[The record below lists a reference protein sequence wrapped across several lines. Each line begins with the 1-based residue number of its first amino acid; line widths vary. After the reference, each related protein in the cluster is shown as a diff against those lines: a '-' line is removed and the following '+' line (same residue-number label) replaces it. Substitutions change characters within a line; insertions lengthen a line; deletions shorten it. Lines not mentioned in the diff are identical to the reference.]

1 MAHRH
6 RGGSVL
12 PRTRHG
18 KRGSLI
24 PDQLTERVTGIEHHR
39 ASAID
44 DDLPALAS
52 ADRASTQPLEI
63 HPDQHHAVR
72 VLAREIGIHECAG
85 NARGGFLAE
94 ARRGERRATR
104 PANSTASSSWPS
116 AIAIRCSLRLPPRSG
131 TERPDSRQDLFRRA
145 LDTLP
150 VGRDRPVRVA
160 PSIASIRRRCS
171 ATSSR
176 GGERCAIESAT

>member
-52 ADRASTQPLEI
+52 ADRALTQPLEI

-85 NARGGFLAE
+85 NARGGLLAE
-94 ARRGERRATR
+94 ARRGEQPRDEARQFHRIQLLALGHR
-104 PANSTASSSWPS
+104 Y
-116 AIAIRCSLRLPPRSG
+116 SLLA
-131 TERPDSRQDLFRRA
+131 A
-145 LDTLP
+145 LAAA
-150 VGRDRPVRVA
+150 VR
-160 PSIASIRRRCS
+160 I
-171 ATSSR
+171 
-176 GGERCAIESAT
+176 